1 MTAPPPL
8 PFVLLDNSLDDT
20 SPCRLFTNPQQL
32 VVATE
37 PEEVEPAIERLMAAQ
52 RQGLYAAGFLAYEL
66 GYLME
71 PKLSPLLPEGRA
83 VPLIWMGLFEAPQC
97 LSRAEAAAWIANQGD
112 DDYQLDD
119 LRLTWGREEYLTAF
133 DAVKDYIASGDVY
146 QINLTFKYRFEFSG
160 NPLALY
166 SELRGKQRVRHG
178 GLIRTADFSL
188 LSISPELFL
197 RCTEGKAEA
206 RPMKGTAP
214 RGRTPEEDD
223 ALADTLK
230 ADAKSQAEN
239 LMIVDLLR
247 NDLGRTALIGSVR
260 VNDLFTVERYPTVH
274 QMTSGIEAR
283 LRPSISLRDILG
295 GLFPCGSITGAP
307 KVRAMEIIHELESEP
322 RGIYTGAVGMIAPS
336 GDLSFNVA
344 IRSLFIPSSGAGE
357 MGIGSGVVFDSDGQA
372 EYEESLLKAEF
383 LTRPYRPFQ
392 LIETMRWTKARGY
405 YLLER
410 HLERLARSAR
420 RFGFSFDA
428 GRVEAALARETE
440 TFEAAACRVRLLL
453 GEGGEITLSHVP
465 IELPGPDSVMR
476 FALSDRP
483 ADSADPFFYHKTTNR
498 AFYEDEL
505 VRLQRTCGC
514 DEVIFVNERGELTE
528 GSRTNLFIEHDGL
541 LLTPPLSC
549 GLLDGT
555 LRRELLESGDGT
567 VREALLYPRDLDY
580 AEAIFLGNS
589 VRGLVRA
596 EASTTANGQNCDNED
611 NGP

>member
-1 MTAPPPL
+1 MNAPSPL
-8 PFVLLDNSLDDT
+8 PYVLLDNSLDDT
-20 SPCRLFTNPQQL
+20 SPCRLFERPREL
-32 VVATE
+32 VVAKK
-37 PEEVEPAIERLMAAQ
+37 PEEVEIAIERLMAAQ
-52 RQGLYAAGFLAYEL
+52 REGLYAAGFLAYEL

-71 PKLSPLLPEGRA
+71 PKLAPLLPEDRA
-83 VPLIWMGLFEAPQC
+83 VPLIWMGLFAEPRD
-97 LSRAEAAAWIANQGD
+97 LSRSEAAAWLAAQDD
-112 DDYQLDD
+112 DDYRLDD
-119 LRLTWGREEYLTAF
+119 LRLSWSREEYLAAF
-133 DAVKDYIASGDVY
+133 DAVKDYIAAGDVY

-160 NPLALY
+160 SPLALY

-178 GLIRTADFSL
+178 ALIRTADFDL

-197 RCTEGKAEA
+197 RCKQGKAEA

-283 LRPSISLRDILG
+283 LRPAIGLKDILG

-307 KVRAMEIIHELESEP
+307 KVRAMEIIRELESEA
-322 RGIYTGAVGMIAPS
+322 RGIYTGAVGMIEPC

-344 IRSLFIPSSGAGE
+344 IRSLVIQTSGAGE

-372 EYEESLLKAEF
+372 EYEECLLKAEF

-392 LIETMRWTKARGY
+392 LIETLRWTKTRGY

-410 HLERLARSAR
+410 HLGRLARSAR

-440 TFEAAACRVRLLL
+440 TFQAAACRVRLLL
-453 GEGGEITLSHVP
+453 GEAGEITLAHVP
-465 IELPGPDSVMR
+465 IELPGPESVMS

-505 VRLQRTCGC
+505 ARLQRLCGC
-514 DEVIFVNERGELTE
+514 DEAIFVNERGELTE
-528 GSRTNLFIEHDGL
+528 GSRTNLFIEHDGV

-555 LRRELLESGDGT
+555 LRRELLESGEGT

-580 AEAIFLGNS
+580 AEAIYLGNS

-596 EASTTANGQNCDNED
+596 EAAAAAKGQDGDAE
-611 NGP
+611 

>member
-1 MTAPPPL
+1 MNAPTPL

-20 SPCRLFTNPQQL
+20 SPCRLFVNPQEL

-37 PEEVEPAIERLMAAQ
+37 PGEVEPAIARLTAAQ
-52 RQGLYAAGFLAYEL
+52 REGLYAAGFLAYEL

-71 PKLSPLLPEGRA
+71 PKLAPLLPDNRA
-83 VPLIWMGLFEAPQC
+83 VPLIWMGLFSEVRD
-97 LSRAEAAAWIANQGD
+97 LSKSEAAAWIAAQDNGG
-112 DDYQLDD
+112 YQLDD
-119 LRLTWGREEYLTAF
+119 LRLSRDREEYLGAF
-133 DAVKDYIASGDVY
+133 DAVKDYIAAGDVY
-146 QINLTFKYRFEFSG
+146 QINLTFKYRFQFSG

-166 SELRGKQRVRHG
+166 GELRGKQRVRHG
-178 GLIRTADFSL
+178 ALIRTSDFSL

-223 ALADTLK
+223 TLAETLK

-283 LRPSISLRDILG
+283 LRPGVGLREILG

-307 KVRAMEIIHELESEP
+307 KVRAMEIIRELESEA

-344 IRSLFIPSSGAGE
+344 IRSLFIQSGGAGE
-357 MGIGSGVVFDSDGQA
+357 IGIGSGVVFDSDGQA

-383 LTRPYRPFQ
+383 LTRPYKPFQ
-392 LIETMRWTKARGY
+392 LIETLRWTKARGY

-420 RFGFSFDA
+420 RFGFNFDA

-440 TFEAAACRVRLLL
+440 TFEAAACRVRLLF

-465 IELPGPDSVMR
+465 IELPGADSVML

-498 AFYEDEL
+498 DFYEDEL
-505 VRLQRTCGC
+505 ARLQRVCGC

-528 GSRTNLFIEHDGL
+528 GSRTNLFIEHDGV

-567 VREALLYPRDLDY
+567 VREALLYPRDLDF
-580 AEAIFLGNS
+580 AEAVFLGNS

-596 EASTTANGQNCDNED
+596 EAVAAANGQDADNED
-611 NGP
+611 GDP